1 VRHALEVLEYAK
13 VLDRLAQR
21 CETEIGAAL
30 ARGLEPSTDRNE
42 VQRRMELTQ
51 EAYALLDGPAPPSLS
66 LVRDLRKAVR
76 LAGRGGTL
84 GGQELF
90 QIGQALEAIRAFR
103 QFVIPRKADHPTL
116 AAMAESLREDKALEG
131 RLAAS
136 LESDGT
142 VKDSASAELAR
153 IRSRKATAA
162 HRLTEKIHSYTVRY
176 REYLSDP
183 IYTTRDGRYVVPVK
197 AEHRGK
203 IRGIVH
209 DTSASGQTLFVEP
222 EDVLQLGNALRE
234 LEAAER
240 EETHRVLSKL
250 SADVG
255 KIAIDLEA
263 SLEVA
268 GRIDLA
274 LAVARLAIDD
284 RACVPALAE
293 GCGIELRAARH
304 PLLDPSTVVPVDIE
318 VGFEWDALLITGPN
332 TGGKTVAIKTV
343 GLLALMVQSG
353 LFPPADAC
361 RIGPFTQFWADIGDE
376 QSLQQSLSTFSGHIR
391 NVAEA
396 LRNLRPGALVLL
408 DELGAG
414 TDPAEGAALAK
425 AILLSLQ
432 RGSAKVVASTH
443 YGELKSF
450 AYNTPG
456 MRNAAMEFDAKSL
469 RPTYRLL
476 LGAPG
481 ASHALKI
488 AERYGLPKEVVEEAR
503 KALTSE
509 QQDLALM
516 LEKLEIA
523 QRQARI
529 AQSEADRRTAEL
541 KKAEAAAAR
550 KLAEAQEIRRTAH
563 AHAREEVERV
573 LREIRQQ
580 AAQVFEELKRSA
592 DPRKLQ
598 EARRRLQEIQTEGDR
613 AAEAF
618 RPDDHSEPKETDIAP
633 GLQVRVEG
641 YTQIGTVLTQPKDGT
656 VQIQLGPIKMNVP
669 VSRLRP
675 VGEPAATTQT
685 ARSRTNL
692 SLSRALSAATEI
704 HLRQMRAEDAEREL
718 EKFLD
723 DAVLAGLDQVR
734 IVHGKGGGVLRKV
747 THDLLRRHPHV
758 RSFGFAEPAD
768 GGQGVTIARFK

>member
-1 VRHALEVLEYAK
+1 MRHALEVLEYSK
-13 VLDRLAQR
+13 VLERLAQR

-30 ARGLEPSTDRNE
+30 ASRLSPSTDRHE
-42 VQRRMELTQ
+42 VIRRLQLSE
-51 EAYALLDGPAPPSLS
+51 EARQLLDGPAPPSLG
-66 LVRDLRKAVR
+66 LVRDLRKPIR
-76 LAGRGGTL
+76 LAGRGATL

-103 QFVIPRKADHPTL
+103 QFVLPRKAEHPTL
-116 AAMAESLREDKALEG
+116 ATMAESLREDKALEG

-153 IRSRKATAA
+153 IRSRKATMA

-183 IYTTRDGRYVVPVK
+183 IYTTRDGRYVVPLK

-209 DTSASGQTLFVEP
+209 DTSSSGQTIFVEP

-240 EETHRVLSKL
+240 EETLRVLSRL
-250 SADVG
+250 SAEVG
-255 KIAIDLEA
+255 RIAIDLEA

-268 GRIDLA
+268 GRIDLS
-274 LAVARLAIDD
+274 LAVARLAFDD
-284 RACVPALAE
+284 RACVPTIAE

-304 PLLDPSTVVPVDIE
+304 PLLDPNTVVPLDIE

-361 RIGPFTQFWADIGDE
+361 RIGPFSQFWADIGDE

-396 LRNLRPGALVLL
+396 LRNLQPGALVLL

-432 RGSAKVVASTH
+432 RGAAKVVASTH

-450 AYNTPG
+450 AYNTAG

-476 LGAPG
+476 MGAPG

-503 KALTSE
+503 NALTSE

-541 KKAEAAAAR
+541 RKAEAEAAR
-550 KLAEAQEIRRTAH
+550 KLAEAQEIRRNAH
-563 AHAREEVERV
+563 AKAREEVERV

-592 DPRKLQ
+592 DPRKQQ
-598 EARRRLQEIQTEGDR
+598 EARRRLQEIQAEGDR

-618 RPDDHSEPKETDIAP
+618 RPSEQGHMEEVDIGP
-633 GLQVRVEG
+633 GLAVRVEG
-641 YTQIGTVLTQPKDGT
+641 YTQIGTVLTQPKEGT
-656 VQIQLGPIKMNVP
+656 VQVQLGPIKMNVA
-669 VSRLRP
+669 VGRLRP
-675 VGEPAATTQT
+675 VTDDAGKKAPAKG
-685 ARSRTNL
+685 RTNL
-692 SLSRALSAATEI
+692 SLSRALSAPTEI
-704 HLRQMRAEDAEREL
+704 HLRQLRAEDAEREL

-734 IVHGKGGGVLRKV
+734 IVHGKGGGVLRKA
-747 THDLLRRHPHV
+747 THDLLRKHPHV